1 MGQKVNPVGL
11 RLGINKTWDS
21 RWFSQRDFAKNLNE
35 DLNVRKFVVK
45 KYGEAG
51 VAKVEIER
59 AAKQLTV
66 KLYAAKPGKIIGKQ
80 GKGIET
86 IRDEI
91 RAVLK
96 SPDRA
101 VKVDVF
107 EIKNPDI
114 NSQLAAISVAQQLEK
129 RVSFRRAMRKV
140 MQQAMKAGAKGIKVR
155 VAGRLNGAEMAR
167 TEWYMEGRVPLH
179 TLRADIDYGTAEA
192 LTTYG
197 LIGVKVWIFKSEI
210 YGKAT
215 AVGAKDSK
223 GLRGNEE

>member
-21 RWFSQRDFAKNLNE
+21 RWYSQRDFAKNLNE
-35 DLNVRKFVVK
+35 DLNVRKFISK

-51 VAKVEIER
+51 VAKIEIER

-66 KLYAAKPGKIIGKQ
+66 KLYTAKPGKVIGKQ

-86 IRDEI
+86 LRDEI
-91 RAVLK
+91 KGVLK
-96 SPDRA
+96 AADRTI
-101 VKVDVF
+101 KVDVF
-107 EIKNPDI
+107 EIKNPDT
-114 NSQLAAISVAQQLEK
+114 NAQLASVSVAQQLEK

-179 TLRADIDYGTAEA
+179 TLRADIDYGFAEA

-210 YGKAT
+210 FGKGNVAAGT
-215 AVGAKDSK
+215 PRGA
-223 GLRGNEE
+223 RGEE

>member
-35 DLNVRKFVVK
+35 DLNVRKFVIK
-45 KYGEAG
+45 KYGDAG

-66 KLYAAKPGKIIGKQ
+66 KLHTAKPGKIIGKQ

-91 RAVLK
+91 KSVLK
-96 SPDRA
+96 AADRTI
-101 VKVDVF
+101 KVDVF
-107 EIKNPDI
+107 EIKSPDI

-179 TLRADIDYGTAEA
+179 TLRADIDYATSEA

-210 YGKAT
+210 YGKVT
-215 AVGAKDSK
+215 GAKNSK
-223 GLRGNEE
+223 TA